1 MSMKLSIV
9 IPCYNAEKYLKECLN
24 SCLLASH
31 EMIEVICVDD
41 GSTDKTKS
49 IIDSYDRTYTCVR
62 SIVHKENLG
71 TLEARRSGSLAATG
85 DYILYL
91 DPDDL
96 LEFRII
102 DRILEEIG
110 NRCLDA
116 LFFRFD
122 VFGDCDEFRKT
133 KWEKLKKGYPSLE
146 GVFTRKEN
154 WPPSVCFCAWN
165 SALIKKTFDFLPKGY
180 CVLCEDGLMLL
191 ALLLLA
197 KEVAQIDAIGYRY
210 RLNSGITTFSE
221 TMTVDRF
228 TKKIRSNLYIAKFGE
243 CFQFRFREHQKYFQV
258 LKAKFYDSFWPE
270 ISEYL
275 ATGAYISELKAKIE
289 TCPEIADAVLLAWR
303 ERELMISDLFSELGM
318 CCFLRVSVKI
328 QRIVLGLIERISG
341 KSDELANRRS
351 ILKTVRKLLVNKK
364 KGDR

>member
-1 MSMKLSIV
+1 MSMKISIV
-9 IPCYNAEKYLKECLN
+9 IPCYNAEKYIKECLN

-31 EMIEVICVDD
+31 EMIEIICVDD
-41 GSTDKTKS
+41 GSTDNTKS

-62 SIVHKENLG
+62 SIAHKENLG

-146 GVFTRKEN
+146 GVFTRKES
-154 WPPSVCFCAWN
+154 WPSSVCFCAWN
-165 SALIKKTFDFLPKGY
+165 RELMRLAFDFMPKGY
-180 CVLCEDGLMLL
+180 CVICEDSLL
-191 ALLLLA
+191 LLVLLLLA
-197 KEVAQIDAIGYRY
+197 KEVSQIDAIGYRY
-210 RLNSGITTFSE
+210 RLDSGITSVSAA
-221 TMTVDRF
+221 MTADGF
-228 TKKIRSNLYIAKFGE
+228 LKKIRSNLYIAKFGAF
-243 CFQFRFREHQKYFQV
+243 FQARFGENQKYFQA
-258 LKAKFYDSFWPE
+258 LTAKFYDSFWPE
-270 ISEYL
+270 ISGYL
-275 ATGAYISELKAKIE
+275 ASGADVLELKAKIA
-289 TCPEIADAVLLAWR
+289 TSPEIADAVLLAWR
-303 ERELMISDLFSELGM
+303 ERELMVSDLFSELGK
-318 CCFLRVSVKI
+318 CCFLRTSVKI
-328 QRIVLGLIERISG
+328 QRIILGVLERISG
-341 KSDELANRRS
+341 KSDELVNRRS
-351 ILKTVRKLLVNKK
+351 ILKTVRKLLLKK
-364 KGDR
+364 EGR